1 MNPFV
6 PVHEGV
12 DCDQCKTSP
21 IRGVRYKCGD
31 CIDYDVCA
39 ICFPYTNHNASHT
52 FLLVKQPRKFSS
64 GPQLAQPGSNR
75 LFSFGTT
82 DTPFSFPF
90 GGGGGGGNNLDTQY
104 KTTPDFSFTPKSNNN
119 NNNSPQT
126 FPFTPPQR
134 DMQVD
139 PTKYPG
145 FSF

>member
-12 DCDQCKTSP
+12 DCDQCKTRP

-31 CIDYDVCA
+31 CDNYDVCA
-39 ICFPYTNHNASHT
+39 TCFPYTNHNASHT
-52 FLLVKQPRKFSS
+52 FLLVKQPRKFSF
-64 GPQLAQPGSNR
+64 GPPLAQPEVKSQR
-75 LFSFGTT
+75 FCFAT
-82 DTPFSFPF
+82 DTPSSFPF
-90 GGGGGGGNNLDTQY
+90 GGGGGGET
-104 KTTPDFSFTPKSNNN
+104 KTPNFSFPPK

-145 FSF
+145 FSFGKFSDNPFGLY